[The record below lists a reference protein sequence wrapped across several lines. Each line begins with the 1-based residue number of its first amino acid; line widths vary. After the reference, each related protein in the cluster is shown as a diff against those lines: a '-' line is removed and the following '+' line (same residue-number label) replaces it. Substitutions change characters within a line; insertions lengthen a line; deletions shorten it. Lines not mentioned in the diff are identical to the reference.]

1 MRSFVVREKLREKT
15 KYLSDIERA
24 KYFLGK
30 NATLLTDREIQDI
43 ITKFEYLAEGFLD
56 IYEGNI
62 YQGKTLEQL
71 LHNE

>member
-1 MRSFVVREKLREKT
+1 MNIEKAK
-15 KYLSDIERA
+15 DI
-24 KYFLGK
+24 LGK
-30 NATLLTDREIQDI
+30 CATLMSDREIQDL

-56 IYEGNI
+56 IYERKI

>member
-1 MRSFVVREKLREKT
+1 MS
-15 KYLSDIERA
+15 
-24 KYFLGK
+24 
-30 NATLLTDREIQDI
+30 DREIQDL

-56 IYEGNI
+56 IYERKI